1 MVEVVS
7 KTGQFIKLIKLIQPP
22 VLISYN
28 MYMWSVRL
36 HALLQLAI
44 HI

>member
-28 MYMWSVRL
+28 MWSVRL